1 MVFEDAHWS
10 DPTPRE
16 LIDLIVE
23 RISSLPVLLI
33 VTFRSEFQLPWTGQ
47 PKVTMVAPNRLD
59 RRGRTALVE
68 QITSAKTSP
77 GRSWSSRSRI
87 ALTLHNRGL
96 NTSAADRGPSGRYSA
111 GAMLR
116 STDSRV
122 QLIRVPEGERGSQW
136 VPAQAGGPSAG

>member
-59 RRGRTALVE
+59 RRGRTAL
-68 QITSAKTSP
+68 
-77 GRSWSSRSRI
+77 SSRSPLVRPRPGG
-87 ALTLHNRGL
+87 RG
-96 NTSAADRGPSGRYSA
+96 AADRGSH
-111 GAMLR
+111 
-116 STDSRV
+116 
-122 QLIRVPEGERGSQW
+122 
-136 VPAQAGGPSAG
+136 